1 MMDPSDAA
9 EIITQ
14 ILAITAPAMEAEV
27 LAP

>member
-1 MMDPSDAA
+1 MMDPFDAA

-14 ILAITAPAMEAEV
+14 ILAITALAMEAEA